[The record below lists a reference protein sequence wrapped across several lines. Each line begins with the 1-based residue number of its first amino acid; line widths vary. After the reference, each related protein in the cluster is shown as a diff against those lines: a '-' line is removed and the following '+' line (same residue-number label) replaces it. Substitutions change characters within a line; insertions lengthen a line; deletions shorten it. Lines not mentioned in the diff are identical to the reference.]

1 MAEIRSRSVRVLI
14 VDDSPTDRV
23 VFRRHL
29 TRGAHR
35 EYDVSEAET
44 AAEAAALLAKELPDC
59 VLVDFHLPEMDGLN
73 FVRQIVEVHGNHT
86 FGIVMLTSAA
96 EISIAVKALQ
106 NGAHDYLEKNGADG
120 FALRRAVENAMEKA
134 GIQRQLESQ
143 RRALADK
150 NAQLEEH
157 VSQLE
162 REATDRQR
170 AEDALRSSETQ
181 LRLVTDHAS
190 VLLAQVDREHRYKF
204 VNRAYAERYG
214 REVKDVIGRHV
225 TEIVGEKAYLTALP
239 ELTAAF
245 EGQRVEFEK
254 ELPYEELGPRWIH
267 VVYKAELGADGQV
280 VGVVA
285 VLTDLTERKRAEQE
299 LKVARDQA
307 LAASGAKDEFLARL
321 SHELRTPL
329 NPVLLLASEAA
340 ANPDLPDEVRA
351 DFHTIRKNVDLEARL
366 IDDLL
371 DITRISRG
379 KLSLELRRLDVH
391 DVLRDA
397 FTSIKGEADKKHL
410 RLQLSL
416 DGEGPYVLG
425 DAVRLQQIFWN
436 LLNNAVKFTP
446 ENGRIVVSTYVKEG
460 WVTVEVQDDGIGLS
474 EEELSSVFDAFAQGE
489 HSWPNGSHR
498 FGGLGLGLAIS
509 RMLVEM
515 HSGKITAFS
524 EGRNAGATF
533 RVQIPLQADAGR
545 IAHAPTS
552 PRARPLT
559 APAALAANGKCPPLH
574 ILIVEDHEPT
584 RAALTVLMTRR
595 GHRIT
600 NVACVEEARQAA
612 ACHTFDLMISDIGLP
627 DGNGYDLM
635 EELHAQYGIRAI
647 ALTGYGME
655 QDISRSTSVGF
666 LAHLTKPVRI
676 QELEAVISRHAVPPA
691 E

>member
-1 MAEIRSRSVRVLI
+1 MAEIRSPSVRVLI

-35 EYDVSEAET
+35 EYHVNEAET
-44 AAEAAALLAKELPDC
+44 VAEAAALLANEPPDC
-59 VLVDFHLPEMDGLN
+59 VLVDFHLPEMDGLA

-96 EISIAVKALQ
+96 EISVAVKALQ
-106 NGAHDYLEKNGADG
+106 NGAHDYLEKTSADG
-120 FALRRAVENAMEKA
+120 FALRRAVENAVEKA
-134 GIQRQLESQ
+134 AIQRQLESQ
-143 RRALADK
+143 RHALAEK

-157 VSQLE
+157 VTQLE
-162 REATDRQR
+162 REAAERVR
-170 AEDALRSSETQ
+170 AEEALRSSETQ

-190 VLLAQVDREHRYKF
+190 VLLAQVDRGHRYKF

-214 REVKDVIGRHV
+214 REVKDIIGRHA
-225 TEIVGEKAYLTALP
+225 TEIIGEKAYLTALP

-245 EGQRVEFEK
+245 QGQPVEFEK
-254 ELPYEELGPRWIH
+254 ELPYQELGPRWIH
-267 VVYKAELGADGQV
+267 VVYKPEFDDDGQV
-280 VGVVA
+280 VGVIA
-285 VLTDLTERKRAEQE
+285 VLSDLTERKRAEQE
-299 LKVARDQA
+299 LKLARDQA

-340 ANPDLPDEVRA
+340 ANPDLPEDVRA

-379 KLSLELRRLDVH
+379 KLSLELRRLEVH

-397 FTSIKGEADKKHL
+397 CTSVKGEADKKRL

-416 DGEGPYVLG
+416 GGEGPYVLG

-446 ENGRIVVSTYVKEG
+446 EGGRISVATQVRDG
-460 WVTVEVQDDGIGLS
+460 WVTVEVQDNGIGLS
-474 EEELSSVFDAFAQGE
+474 EEELASVFDAFAQGE

-515 HSGKITAFS
+515 HSGEITAS
-524 EGRNAGATF
+524 SPGRNAGAIF
-533 RVQIPLQADAGR
+533 RVRIPIQSESPQPALAPASNG
-545 IAHAPTS
+545 AHPVA
-552 PRARPLT
+552 
-559 APAALAANGKCPPLH
+559 APAALAATSHCPPLH

-600 NVACVEEARQAA
+600 NVASIEEARHAA
-612 ACHTFDLMISDIGLP
+612 AHHSFDLMISDIGLP
-627 DGNGYDLM
+627 DGSGYDLM

-676 QELEAVISRHAVPPA
+676 QELEAVISRHAVPPS